1 MKSHVGQ
8 RLANG
13 AKGVAH
19 CAATDHRLAGRY
31 FSVAVAMGK
40 DLKKRYGV
48 VGIDVGWV
56 KGQGVAE
63 GFPNGPSGV
72 IGICSGS

>member
-1 MKSHVGQ
+1 
-8 RLANG
+8 
-13 AKGVAH
+13 
-19 CAATDHRLAGRY
+19 
-31 FSVAVAMGK
+31 MGK